1 MINQYVDN
9 IEKRYF
15 DEDGIKVESFF
26 EGSQIENF
34 IDLVF
39 EAHGQY
45 EIKNRALALIENN
58 DLRVNVDYNPLL
70 NYVDYHDNMM
80 GLVNALYPCMYA
92 LGEYDYIKKEE
103 YTFQK
108 PRIFIVN
115 WQRDDWVK

>member
-39 EAHGQY
+39 EAHG
-45 EIKNRALALIENN
+45 
-58 DLRVNVDYNPLL
+58 
-70 NYVDYHDNMM
+70 
-80 GLVNALYPCMYA
+80 
-92 LGEYDYIKKEE
+92 
-103 YTFQK
+103 
-108 PRIFIVN
+108 
-115 WQRDDWVK
+115 